1 MGSSMI
7 IRSAD
12 QWQDCFRFLER
23 VTIPKSGLEVTWR
36 PPRRSNAQN
45 RYLNGV
51 VYRDFARGL
60 MDLGKGPVDRNGIHY
75 ICKEQFMPRVPVGT
89 MGKTMP
95 MSTTQL
101 CRSGNEQAFSD
112 YVEKIKELA
121 ASAYSIYIPD
131 PNEEAN

>member
-1 MGSSMI
+1 MI
-7 IRSAD
+7 IRNKSQWAD
-12 QWQDCFRFLER
+12 VFRFLER
-23 VTIPKSGLEVTWR
+23 VEIPECGLEITWKR
-36 PPRRSNAQN
+36 PRRSNKQN

-60 MDLGKGPVDRNGIHY
+60 MDLGKGPVDRDGIHY

-95 MSTTQL
+95 MSTKEL
-101 CRSGNEQAFSD
+101 CRSGNEDAFQD

-121 ASAYSIYIPD
+121 VTAYSIYIPD
-131 PNEEAN
+131 PNEEAR